1 MADSARPIG
10 AALSDSPE
18 TAALLARVG
27 SAQRAAD
34 LIAPLA
40 SSLGCGFDP
49 NLGNCELRGG
59 VLLLAVDSAAQA
71 AKLRQAVPRF
81 QAALSANGV
90 QVYEIRL
97 RVQAVDSTYPGQG
110 REQASSSATP
120 FPPVS
125 SQTAG
130 RFAADAARLGGAL
143 GAALR
148 RLASALEHHSRRS

>member
-1 MADSARPIG
+1 MAESARPIG
-10 AALSDSPE
+10 AAFADSPE
-18 TAALLARVG
+18 TAALLARIG

-40 SSLGCGFDP
+40 ASLGCGFDP
-49 NLGNCELRGG
+49 KPGNCELRGG

-90 QVYEIRL
+90 QVYEIKL
-97 RVQAVDSTYPGQG
+97 RVQAVASHYPGQG
-110 REQASSSATP
+110 RERGSSSGTP

-125 SQTAG
+125 SQTAEG
-130 RFAADAARLGGAL
+130 FAADAARLGGAL

-148 RLASALEHHSRRS
+148 RLASALEHHSRRG